1 MSAVSS
7 CFPTT
12 LLHAL
17 AQERHFLPHR
27 LGQLREGRMPSI
39 QQLQQIATAPAGPR
53 RQLKRFQFLAS
64 VCSPQPLLTTQA
76 FVQELWLA
84 VDSSPG
90 CASAP
95 GGGAATAVAASHGCP
110 SSVSRSAENDFPAV
124 RPGYGGRPGER
135 SSAGVLA
142 CSVSRWPRRSTTRS
156 AVRPCSRSNQRA
168 CPLASIPTR
177 TCVACLARSRSNVSA
192 SWRWRNGCSRNSPS
206 HPSKNP
212 PGASLQLVDLSA
224 PVSQEEHL
232 PEPLGSRTRIQC
244 FWIDHIGNSCDNCVR
259 RGNGQRALS

>member
-1 MSAVSS
+1 MHAPPLPQSIGISPNLDVKWRELQNAPHSELQMWTCQPYKCHKQASLTMSAVSS

-64 VCSPQPLLTTQA
+64 VCSPQPQLTAQA
-76 FVQELWLA
+76 FVQGYGLQLI
-84 VDSSPG
+84 SSPG

-95 GGGAATAVAASHGCP
+95 GGVAATAVAAGHGCP
-110 SSVSRSAENDFPAV
+110 SSVSRSAENDFPAA

-135 SSAGVLA
+135 
-142 CSVSRWPRRSTTRS
+142 
-156 AVRPCSRSNQRA
+156 SRSNQRA

-192 SWRWRNGCSRNSPS
+192 SWRWRNGCSRNSP
-206 HPSKNP
+206 
-212 PGASLQLVDLSA
+212 
-224 PVSQEEHL
+224 VSVSPQA
-232 PEPLGSRTRIQC
+232 IC
-244 FWIDHIGNSCDNCVR
+244 CNS
-259 RGNGQRALS
+259 G